1 MLFGFKKQLLLL
13 SFLFLSFFGH
23 SQKGSQLS
31 NDTVKFVND
40 LNNYFIENTSN
51 RLEAETYM
59 RTFSRYWEENYI
71 AGYYKEATIKACNL
85 MAAKRLKP
93 VPFITG
99 YFTALYTA
107 LEKKLPTETFQNWQL
122 CLTKILAKKGNGGV
136 QELIVLGEN
145 MFRYNAFYKTPSYIY
160 YSYQPNYKFDYDTIP
175 KIIFKDITL
184 IGVNP
189 RGDSIAVEETNGTF
203 YPNVGNFVGKGGK
216 ISWERCGLD
225 KEVFATI
232 KRYTIDCKTGNYASD
247 TATFVGKQFFDKAQV
262 GRFSDRIITENG
274 ELTYPRFDSYSKR
287 LVVKNIY
294 PDVDYDG
301 GFGMRGPKFVGSGTN
316 SNPAR
321 IIFKRNSVK
330 FLEIS
335 ARSFG
340 MSKDR
345 IVANPGTVKF
355 FLNKDTIYHPGLSFT
370 YQVDKRLVTILRG
383 EDGLQKTP
391 FSNSFHKYDMYFEQ
405 ILWKLDEPMMVF
417 NFLPNNFQGEAYFE
431 STDFYTRSKA
441 ESIRGNETV
450 SPITKMIEYYN
461 ANEKPAQFT
470 TVDFAKHIKF
480 LAVDL
485 RPIIFKMAIYGL
497 IYYDPETD
505 MIKVRQRL
513 FDYADNLKH
522 KHDYDIITL
531 HSVTQTKNSSA
542 KGYDTTTKV
551 NDNATLNLL
560 NYDLTVRGVKQV
572 LLSDTQK
579 VFMFPKNGEVV
590 LKKNRQIDFN
600 GTLSSGKFEFIGK
613 DFIFDY
619 DEFKVKMKTI
629 DSIKIF
635 VEAFEP
641 DVNGNVPFKKVQTL
655 IENVNGELRID
666 APKNKSGW
674 GRAPTFPSFQSF
686 KESYAFYDKRS
697 IFKGVYGKDKFYFKL
712 DPFAIDSLD
721 NFRNEALRFDG
732 TFSSAG
738 IFPSFREVLTLQK
751 DYSLGFIRQTPD
763 GGFPIY
769 GGKGNFNAEIRL
781 SNKGLRGG
789 GDLNFSSSTSKV
801 PDIIFFPDSANGNAN
816 TFDVKEG
823 DSPEFP
829 TAHGDTVRLHFMPYS
844 DLLQAFDIKKPF
856 IAYKEKAEF
865 RGRFDLTYK
874 ELTGNGKVDFEKADL
889 SSGKILFVK
898 RRFFSDTANFH
909 LKAFNEDG
917 FTFSTVN
924 VNAKIDFDQRIG
936 DFITNGEGSY
946 VKFDKNKYIA
956 FMDRFKWYMDSE
968 EMELGD
974 TQKKIDTEAAEKGLD
989 LEGPEFISVH
999 PNQDSLRFFAPGAK
1013 YNLKKY
1019 IIKCKNVPYI
1029 NVADARMFPNN
1040 GDVTIFK
1047 NAVMDTLRNSS
1058 ILANTVTKFHTIRNT
1073 TTNIFG
1079 RRSYLA
1085 SGEYQYLD
1093 ENEKPYLIKFNTI
1106 RPDTTG
1112 QTISEG
1118 LIDEKEKFQF
1128 NDHFSFAGKVY
1139 LFATNEFLFY
1149 EGGTKIVNNCKK
1161 IGKSYLQFTGEIN
1174 PKDIQIPIPKKAL
1187 DVKGA
1192 AVGTG
1197 LFYNQDTNMVYAS
1210 FLSLQG
1216 ARSSKDVIEADGIL
1230 TYDKENE
1237 MYEISNK
1244 EKLLE
1249 MSLPGNYVSLNTGNC
1264 EIYTEGSY
1272 NISNDLGQVKL
1283 KSVGNAKYNTVKDSI
1298 NFNLMLVVDFFFEGS
1313 AIRKMAKDFELY
1325 LGSLNPTPFE
1335 GDLFNHGLI
1344 EILGKD
1350 KGDRALSELNLYG
1363 NYKKFPDELEK
1374 NIVFNDVKMSY
1385 NREAKAYLSE
1395 GKMIGVGNIQKT
1407 EIFRYMTGKIQIKK
1421 QRGKDILDIYI
1432 EADPN
1437 TWYYFNYYN
1446 GTMLAVSS
1454 NEQFNK
1460 DVKELKSKSKKM
1472 DVDKGPSYRF
1482 DATSVKKKD
1491 DFLRKMKQIGAM
1503 NEEEEK
1509 KED

>member
-1 MLFGFKKQLLLL
+1 MLFKFQKQLLTL
-13 SFLFLSFFGH
+13 SLIMLSFFGFA
-23 SQKGSQLS
+23 QKGSQLS
-31 NDTVKFVND
+31 NDTVKFISD

-59 RTFSRYWEENYI
+59 RTFTERWEQNYI

-85 MAAKRLKP
+85 MAVKRLKP
-93 VPFITG
+93 NPYIIG
-99 YFTALYTA
+99 YFSALYSF
-107 LEKKLPTETFQNWQL
+107 LEKQIPAEKYINWQV
-122 CLTKILAKKGNGGV
+122 CLEKILAKKGVGGV
-136 QELIVLGEN
+136 QEILVLGEN
-145 MFRYNAFYKTPSYIY
+145 MFKYNAFYKTPSYVY
-160 YSYQPNYKFDYDTIP
+160 YSYQPNYKFEYDTTL

-189 RGDSIAVEETNGTF
+189 RGDSIAVEETQGVY
-203 YPNVGNFVGKGGK
+203 YPNTVTFVGKGGK

-225 KEVFATI
+225 KEVYATI
-232 KRYTIDCKTGNYASD
+232 KRFKIDCKTGNYASD
-247 TATFVGKQFFDKAQV
+247 TATFVGKQFFDKPQI

-321 IIFKRNSVK
+321 IIFKKNGVK

-345 IVANPGTVKF
+345 IVANPGAVKF

-370 YQVDKRLVTILRG
+370 YQVEKRLVTILRG
-383 EDGLQKTP
+383 DDGLQKTP

-405 ILWKLDEPMMVF
+405 ILWQLDEPMIAF
-417 NFLPNNFQGEAYFE
+417 NFLPNNFQGEAFFE
-431 STDFYTRSKA
+431 STDFYTREKS
-441 ESIRGNETV
+441 ETIKGKETI

-461 ANEKPAQFT
+461 ANEKPTQFSV
-470 TVDFAKHIKF
+470 VDFAKYIKY

-505 MIKVRQRL
+505 MIKVKQRL
-513 FDYADNLKH
+513 IDYADNLKH

-531 HSVTQTKNSSA
+531 HSVTQGK
-542 KGYDTTTKV
+542 
-551 NDNATLNLL
+551 DNATLNLL
-560 NYDLTVRGVKQV
+560 NYDITVRGVKQV

-579 VFMFPKNGEVV
+579 VFMFPKNGEMV
-590 LKKNRQIDFN
+590 LKKNREINFS

-619 DEFKVKMKTI
+619 EEFKVKMKTI
-629 DSIKIF
+629 DSIKIY

-641 DVNGNVPFKKVQTL
+641 DINGNIPFKKVQTL

-686 KESYAFYDKRS
+686 KESYAFYEKRS
-697 IFKGVYGKDKFYFKL
+697 IFKNVYNKDKFYFKL

-721 NFRNEALRFDG
+721 NFRNEGLRFDG

-738 IFPSFREVLTLQK
+738 IFPDFREILTLQK
-751 DYSLGFIRQTPD
+751 DYSLGFIRQTPA

-769 GGKGNFNAEIRL
+769 GGKGNFDQEIRL

-789 GDLNFSSSTSKV
+789 GDLNFSSSSSKV
-801 PDIIFFPDSANGNAN
+801 PDLIFFPDSANGNAS

-823 DSPEFP
+823 DAPEFP
-829 TAHGDTVRLHFMPYS
+829 TAHGDTVRLHFMPYK

-856 IAYKEKAEF
+856 IAYKEKITF
-865 RGRFDLTYK
+865 KGRFELTYK
-874 ELTGNGKVDFEKADL
+874 ELTGNGKAEFEKADL

-898 RRFFSDTANFH
+898 RRMFSDTANFH
-909 LKAFNEDG
+909 LKAFDEDG

-924 VNAKIDFDQRIG
+924 VNAKIDFDNRVG
-936 DFITNGEGSY
+936 DFITNGDASY
-946 VKFDKNKYIA
+946 VKFDKNQYIA
-956 FMDRFKWYMDSE
+956 YMDRFKWYMDSD

-989 LEGPEFISVH
+989 LEGPQFISIH
-999 PNQDSLRFFAPGAK
+999 PRQDSLRFFAPGAK

-1029 NVADARMFPNN
+1029 NVADARMFPAD

-1047 NAVMDTLRNSS
+1047 NAVMDTLRKSS

-1093 ENEKPYLIKFNTI
+1093 ENDKAYLIKFNTI

-1118 LIDEKEKFQF
+1118 LIDDKENFKF

-1187 DVKGA
+1187 DINGA

-1197 LFYNQDTNMVYAS
+1197 LFYNQDTNMVFAS

-1230 TYDKENE
+1230 TYDKENL

-1249 MSLPGNYVSLNTGNC
+1249 MSLPGNYVSLNTENC
-1264 EIYTEGSY
+1264 EIYTEGVY
-1272 NISNDLGQVKL
+1272 NLSNDLGQVKL
-1283 KSVGNAKYNTVKDSI
+1283 KSVGNARYSTVKDSI
-1298 NFNLMLVVDFFFEGS
+1298 DFNLMLVVDFFFESS
-1313 AIRKMAKDFELY
+1313 AIKKMAKDFELY
-1325 LGSLNPTPFE
+1325 LGGLNPTPFE

-1374 NIVFNDVKMSY
+1374 NLVFNEVKMSY
-1385 NREAKAYLSE
+1385 NRAAKAYVSE
-1395 GKMIGVGNIQKT
+1395 GMLGVGNIQKT
-1407 EIFRYMTGKIQIKK
+1407 EIFRYMKGKIQIKK
-1421 QRGKDILDIYI
+1421 QRGKDIIDIYI

-1437 TWYYFNYYN
+1437 TWYYFTYYN

-1454 NEQFNK
+1454 NDQFNK

-1472 DVDKGPSYRF
+1472 DVEKGPSYRF

-1503 NEEEEK
+1503 DEEEK
-1509 KED
+1509 KEE

>member
-1 MLFGFKKQLLLL
+1 MLFKFSKQLLALTFLML
-13 SFLFLSFFGH
+13 SVCGF

-31 NDTVKFVND
+31 NDTVKFISD

-59 RTFSRYWEENYI
+59 RTFTERWEQNYI
-71 AGYYKEATIKACNL
+71 TGYYKEATIKACNL
-85 MAAKRLKP
+85 MAVKRLKP
-93 VPFITG
+93 NPYLIG
-99 YFTALYTA
+99 YFSALYSF
-107 LEKKLPTETFQNWQL
+107 LEKQIAAEKYINWQI
-122 CLTKILAKKGNGGV
+122 CLEKILAKKGVSGV
-136 QELIVLGEN
+136 QEILVLGEN
-145 MFRYNAFYKTPSYIY
+145 MFKYNAFYKTPSYVY
-160 YSYQPNYKFDYDTIP
+160 YSYQPNYKFEFDTTL

-189 RGDSIAVEETNGTF
+189 RGDSIAVEETQGVY
-203 YPNVGNFVGKGGK
+203 YPNTVTFVGKGGK
-216 ISWERCGLD
+216 ISWERCGLT
-225 KEVFATI
+225 KEVYATI
-232 KRYTIDCKTGNYASD
+232 KRFNIDCKTGNYTSD
-247 TATFVGKQFFDKAQV
+247 TATFVGKQFFDKPQV

-321 IIFKRNSVK
+321 IIFKRNGVK

-335 ARSFG
+335 SRSFG
-340 MSKDR
+340 MGKDR
-345 IVANPGTVKF
+345 IVANPGAVKF

-370 YQVDKRLVTILRG
+370 YQVEKRLVTILRG
-383 EDGLQKTP
+383 DDGLQKTP

-405 ILWKLDEPMMVF
+405 ILWQLDEPMIAF
-417 NFLPNNFQGEAYFE
+417 NFLPNNFQGEAFFE
-431 STDFYTRSKA
+431 STDFYTREKS
-441 ESIRGNETV
+441 ETIKGKETI
-450 SPITKMIEYYN
+450 SPVTKMIEYYN
-461 ANEKPAQFT
+461 ANEKPAQFSV
-470 TVDFAKHIKF
+470 VDFAKYIKY

-497 IYYDPETD
+497 IYFDPETD
-505 MIKVRQRL
+505 MIKVKQRL
-513 FDYADNLKH
+513 MDYADNLKH

-531 HSVTQTKNSSA
+531 HSVTQGK
-542 KGYDTTTKV
+542 
-551 NDNATLNLL
+551 DNASLNLL
-560 NYDLTVRGVKQV
+560 NYDITVRGVKQV

-579 VFMFPKNGEVV
+579 VFIFPKNGEML
-590 LKKNRQIDFN
+590 LKKNREINFS

-619 DEFKVKMKTI
+619 EEFKVKMKTI
-629 DSIKIF
+629 DSIKIY

-641 DVNGNVPFKKVQTL
+641 DINGNIPFKKVQTL

-686 KESYAFYDKRS
+686 KESYAFYEKRS
-697 IFKGVYGKDKFYFKL
+697 IFKNVYNKDKFYFKL

-721 NFRNEALRFDG
+721 NFRNEGLRFDG

-738 IFPSFREVLTLQK
+738 IFPDFREVLTLQK
-751 DYSLGFIRQTPD
+751 DYSLGFIRQTPA

-769 GGKGNFNAEIRL
+769 GGKGNFDQEIRL

-789 GDLNFSSSTSKV
+789 GDLNFSSSASKV
-801 PDIIFFPDSANGNAN
+801 PDLIFFPDSANGNAS

-823 DSPEFP
+823 DAPEFP
-829 TAHGDTVRLHFMPYS
+829 TAHGDTVRLHFMPYR

-856 IAYKEKAEF
+856 IAYKEKITF
-865 RGRFDLTYK
+865 KGRFDLTYK
-874 ELTGNGKVDFEKADL
+874 ELTGNGKAEFEKADL

-898 RRFFSDTANFH
+898 RRMFSDTSNFH
-909 LKAFNEDG
+909 LKAFDEDG

-924 VNAKIDFDQRIG
+924 VNAKIDFDARVG
-936 DFITNGEGSY
+936 DFITNGDASY
-946 VKFDKNKYIA
+946 VKFDKNQYIA
-956 FMDRFKWYMDSE
+956 YMDRFKWYMDSE
-968 EMELGD
+968 ELELGD
-974 TQKKIDTEAAEKGLD
+974 TQKKIDTDASEKGLD
-989 LEGPEFISVH
+989 LEGPQFISIH
-999 PNQDSLRFFAPGAK
+999 PKQDSLRFFAPGAK

-1019 IIKCKNVPYI
+1019 IIKCKNVPFI
-1029 NVADARMFPNN
+1029 NVADARMFPAD

-1047 NAVMDTLRNSS
+1047 NAVMDTLRKSS

-1093 ENEKPYLIKFNTI
+1093 ENEKVYLIKFNTI

-1118 LIDEKEKFQF
+1118 LIDDKENFKF

-1149 EGGTKIVNNCKK
+1149 EGGTKIVNNCKQ

-1187 DVKGA
+1187 DINGA

-1197 LFYNQDTNMVYAS
+1197 LFYNQDTNMVFAS

-1230 TYDKENE
+1230 TYDKENL

-1249 MSLPGNYVSLNTGNC
+1249 MSLPGNYVSLNTENC
-1264 EIYTEGSY
+1264 EIYTEGVY
-1272 NISNDLGQVKL
+1272 NLSNDLGQVKL
-1283 KSVGNAKYNTVKDSI
+1283 KGVGNARYGTAKDSI
-1298 NFNLMLVVDFFFEGS
+1298 NFNLMLLVDFFFENS
-1313 AIRKMAKDFELY
+1313 AIKKMAKDFELY
-1325 LGSLNPTPFE
+1325 LGGLNPTPFE

-1374 NIVFNDVKMSY
+1374 NLVFNEVKMSY
-1385 NREAKAYLSE
+1385 NRAAKAYVSE
-1395 GKMIGVGNIQKT
+1395 GMLGLGNIQKT
-1407 EIFRYMTGKIQIKK
+1407 EIFRYMKGKIQIKK

-1437 TWYYFNYYN
+1437 TWYYFTYYN

-1454 NEQFNK
+1454 NDQFNK

-1472 DVDKGPSYRF
+1472 DVEKGPSYRF

-1503 NEEEEK
+1503 EEEEK

>member
-1 MLFGFKKQLLLL
+1 MLFKFSKQLLALTFLML
-13 SFLFLSFFGH
+13 SVCGF

-31 NDTVKFVND
+31 NDTVKFISD

-59 RTFSRYWEENYI
+59 RTFTERWEQNYI
-71 AGYYKEATIKACNL
+71 TGYYKEATIKACNL
-85 MAAKRLKP
+85 MAVKRLKP
-93 VPFITG
+93 NPYLIG
-99 YFTALYTA
+99 YFSALYSF
-107 LEKKLPTETFQNWQL
+107 LEKQIAAEKYINWQI
-122 CLTKILAKKGNGGV
+122 CLEKILAKKGVSGV
-136 QELIVLGEN
+136 QEILVLGEN
-145 MFRYNAFYKTPSYIY
+145 MFKYNAFYKTPSYVY
-160 YSYQPNYKFDYDTIP
+160 YSYQPNYKFEYDTTL

-189 RGDSIAVEETNGTF
+189 RGDSIAVEETQGVY
-203 YPNVGNFVGKGGK
+203 YPNTVTFVGKGGK
-216 ISWERCGLD
+216 ISWERCGLT
-225 KEVFATI
+225 KEVYATI
-232 KRYTIDCKTGNYASD
+232 KRFNIDCKTGNYTSD
-247 TATFVGKQFFDKAQV
+247 TATFVGKQFFDKPQV

-321 IIFKRNSVK
+321 IIFKRNGVK

-335 ARSFG
+335 SRSFG
-340 MSKDR
+340 MGKDR
-345 IVANPGTVKF
+345 IVANPGAVKF

-370 YQVDKRLVTILRG
+370 YQVEKRLVTILRG
-383 EDGLQKTP
+383 DDGLQKTP

-405 ILWKLDEPMMVF
+405 ILWQLDEPMIAF
-417 NFLPNNFQGEAYFE
+417 NFLPNNFQGEAFFE
-431 STDFYTRSKA
+431 STDFYTREKS
-441 ESIRGNETV
+441 ETIKGKETI
-450 SPITKMIEYYN
+450 SPVTKMIEYYN
-461 ANEKPAQFT
+461 ANEKPAQFSV
-470 TVDFAKHIKF
+470 VDFAKYIKY

-497 IYYDPETD
+497 IYFDPETD
-505 MIKVRQRL
+505 MIKVKQRL
-513 FDYADNLKH
+513 MDYADNLKH

-531 HSVTQTKNSSA
+531 HSVTQGK
-542 KGYDTTTKV
+542 
-551 NDNATLNLL
+551 DNASLNLL
-560 NYDLTVRGVKQV
+560 NYDITVRGVKQV

-579 VFMFPKNGEVV
+579 VFIFPKNGEML
-590 LKKNRQIDFN
+590 LKKNREINFS

-619 DEFKVKMKTI
+619 EEFKVKMKTI
-629 DSIKIF
+629 DSIKIY

-641 DVNGNVPFKKVQTL
+641 DINGNIPFKKVQTL

-686 KESYAFYDKRS
+686 KESYAFYEKRS
-697 IFKGVYGKDKFYFKL
+697 IFKNVYNKDKFYFKL

-721 NFRNEALRFDG
+721 NFRNEGLRFDG

-738 IFPSFREVLTLQK
+738 IFPDFREVLTLQK
-751 DYSLGFIRQTPD
+751 DYSLGFIRQTPA

-769 GGKGNFNAEIRL
+769 GGKGNFNQEIRL

-789 GDLNFSSSTSKV
+789 GDLNFSSSSSKV
-801 PDIIFFPDSANGNAN
+801 PDLIFFPDSANGNAS

-823 DSPEFP
+823 DAPEFP
-829 TAHGDTVRLHFMPYS
+829 TAHGDTVRLHFMPYR

-856 IAYKEKAEF
+856 NAYKENITFK
-865 RGRFDLTYK
+865 GRFDLTYK
-874 ELTGNGKVDFEKADL
+874 ELTGNGKAEFEKADL

-898 RRFFSDTANFH
+898 RRMFSDTANFH
-909 LKAFNEDG
+909 LKAFDEEG

-924 VNAKIDFDQRIG
+924 VNAKIDFDKRVG
-936 DFITNGEGSY
+936 DFITNGDASY
-946 VKFDKNKYIA
+946 VKFDKNQYIA
-956 FMDRFKWYMDSE
+956 FMDRFKWFMDSD

-974 TQKKIDTEAAEKGLD
+974 TQKKIDTDAAEKGLD
-989 LEGPEFISVH
+989 LEGPQFISIH
-999 PNQDSLRFFAPGAK
+999 PRQDSLRFFAPGAK

-1019 IIKCKNVPYI
+1019 IIKCKNVPFI
-1029 NVADARMFPNN
+1029 NVADARMFPAD

-1047 NAVMDTLRNSS
+1047 NAVMDTLRKSS

-1079 RRSYLA
+1079 RRTYLA
-1085 SGEYQYLD
+1085 SGEYQYMD
-1093 ENEKPYLIKFNTI
+1093 ENDKAYLIKFNTI

-1118 LIDEKEKFQF
+1118 LIDDKENFKF

-1187 DVKGA
+1187 DVNGA

-1197 LFYNQDTNMVYAS
+1197 LFYNQDTNMVYSA

-1230 TYDKENE
+1230 TYDKENL

-1249 MSLPGNYVSLNTGNC
+1249 MSLPGNYVSLNTENC
-1264 EIYTEGSY
+1264 EIYTEGVY
-1272 NISNDLGQVKL
+1272 NLSNDLGQVKL
-1283 KSVGNAKYNTVKDSI
+1283 KSVGNARYSTVKDSI
-1298 NFNLMLVVDFFFEGS
+1298 DFNLMLVVDFFFESS
-1313 AIRKMAKDFELY
+1313 AIKKMAKDFELY
-1325 LGSLNPTPFE
+1325 LGGLNPTPFE

-1374 NIVFNDVKMSY
+1374 NLVFNEVKMSY
-1385 NREAKAYLSE
+1385 NRAAKAYVSE
-1395 GKMIGVGNIQKT
+1395 GMLGVGNIQKT
-1407 EIFRYMTGKIQIKK
+1407 EIFRYMKGKIQVKK
-1421 QRGKDILDIYI
+1421 QRGKDIIDIYI

-1437 TWYYFNYYN
+1437 TWYYFTYYN

-1460 DVKELKSKSKKM
+1460 DVKELKSKNKKM
-1472 DVDKGPSYRF
+1472 DVEKGPSYRF

-1503 NEEEEK
+1503 DEEEK